1 MHRVSSYS
9 SKEYDSF
16 LGGPQVWDHLRIYFS
31 PIKRGDTMYLK
42 IALAGLFAL
51 TFVACGG
58 DDDAAPAKKDKTA
71 DVQSAKKAKA
81 KKAKVK
87 KAKAAKAASKK

>member
-1 MHRVSSYS
+1 
-9 SKEYDSF
+9 
-16 LGGPQVWDHLRIYFS
+16 
-31 PIKRGDTMYLK
+31 MYLK

-51 TFVACGG
+51 TVVACGG
-58 DDDAAPAKKDKTA
+58 GDETPAKKDKTA

-87 KAKAAKAASKK
+87 KAKSAKAASKK

>member
-1 MHRVSSYS
+1 
-9 SKEYDSF
+9 
-16 LGGPQVWDHLRIYFS
+16 
-31 PIKRGDTMYLK
+31 MYLK

-51 TFVACGG
+51 TVAACGG
-58 DDDAAPAKKDKTA
+58 GDEAPAAKDKTA

-81 KKAKVK
+81 KKKKVK